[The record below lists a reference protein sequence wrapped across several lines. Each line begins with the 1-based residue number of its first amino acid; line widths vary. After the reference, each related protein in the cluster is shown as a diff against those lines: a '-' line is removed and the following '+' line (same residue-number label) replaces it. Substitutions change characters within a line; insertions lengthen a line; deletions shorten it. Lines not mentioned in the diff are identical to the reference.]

1 MLFDLRGS
9 GRRNTVRAIYLGLAI
24 LMGAG
29 LVLFGIGGA
38 TSGGLLDAIQGNSG
52 GSTDNTFEKR
62 VAALEKKVKTNPQ
75 DEKSWAALAR
85 AYSQEASAGDNYDQ
99 AKNTFTDKGLAKLKQ
114 AGTAWEK
121 YLALDPKPVDPD
133 IANVM
138 VQAYGSLGDYDKA
151 TTAMEYVTD
160 ARPKQYA
167 LWAQLAQLAYFA
179 GQSRKGD
186 LAKDRAIKLA
196 PKDQKE
202 TVKSSLE
209 SAQQQ
214 ALQAQIQEQQ
224 SAAPPVTTT
233 G

>member
-1 MLFDLRGS
+1 MLFDLRGA
-9 GRRNTVRAIYLGLAI
+9 GRRNTVRAIYLALAI

-29 LVLFGIGGA
+29 LVFFGIGGA
-38 TSGGLLDAIQGNSG
+38 TSGGLIDAFSGGG

-62 VAALEKKVKTNPQ
+62 VEKLEKKVKTNPQ
-75 DEKSWAALAR
+75 DAASWAALAR
-85 AYSQEASAGDNYDQ
+85 AYTQEASAGDFYDQ
-99 AKNTFTDKGLAKLKQ
+99 AKNTYTAKGVVKLKQ

-121 YLALDPKPVDPD
+121 YLALEPKPVNAD

-138 VQAYGSLGDYDKA
+138 VQAYGSIGDYAKA
-151 TTAMEYVTD
+151 VTAMEFVTE
-160 ARPKQYA
+160 ARPNQYA

-179 GQSRKGD
+179 NQSRKAE
-186 LAKDRAIKLA
+186 LAKAKAIELA

-209 SAQQQ
+209 NAQQQ

-224 SAAPPVTTT
+224 SAVPPVTTT